1 MTLQLQEPTK
11 KQEENTKNNE
21 NNIEEEDEED
31 VPMPENF
38 KKYNIDGVPKRRKS
52 ENLQSKNHKSEI
64 DPEAD
69 PGNAQRGLG
78 EKTLSKR
85 RLQDNLSI

>member
-1 MTLQLQEPTK
+1 
-11 KQEENTKNNE
+11 
-21 NNIEEEDEED
+21 
-31 VPMPENF
+31 MPENF

-52 ENLQSKNHKSEI
+52 ENNHNKDN

-69 PGNAQRGLG
+69 AALATKGLG

-85 RLQDNLSI
+85 RLQDNLSIQVPKSNFQTSLTVNTGNDRSSIKSLPKFSETDKKSK

>member
-52 ENLQSKNHKSEI
+52 EN
-64 DPEAD
+64 P
-69 PGNAQRGLG
+69 
-78 EKTLSKR
+78 
-85 RLQDNLSI
+85 